1 MQAVITCGK
10 GMTALGIVIQPP
22 KGAVNGVEIPPRA
35 LGEIPTLMHDDSLI
49 DGGSMKRGVLY
60 ADPAK
65 GMRIGPDIFYGRA
78 LANGFLFF
86 VRGNHAS
93 SLRGDQMNT
102 LVELNKIWGMKFHA
116 LFRLFCI
123 LFRQQELPSH

>member
-1 MQAVITCGK
+1 MQAVITCGN

-22 KGAVNGVEIPPRA
+22 KGAVNGAEIPPRA
-35 LGEIPTLMHDDSLI
+35 LGEIPALMHDDSLI
-49 DGGSMKRGVLY
+49 DGGSMKRDVLY

-102 LVELNKIWGMKFHA
+102 LVELNKF
-116 LFRLFCI
+116 
-123 LFRQQELPSH
+123 